1 MNETVTDNEGNNFIP
16 DLQLVN
22 NNSQRLPCVLVLD
35 GSYSMTE
42 TNDEISSGT
51 SPIHW
56 ISQSSSR
63 YNSIIERITDSK
75 LLSMSL
81 SLKRKN
87 PSAYLTSSGRE
98 KVLPLSNAKTSS
110 G

>member
-42 TNDEISSGT
+42 TNDEGVPKIAQ
-51 SPIHW
+51 PD
-56 ISQSSSR
+56 
-63 YNSIIERITDSK
+63 Y
-75 LLSMSL
+75 
-81 SLKRKN
+81 
-87 PSAYLTSSGRE
+87 
-98 KVLPLSNAKTSS
+98 
-110 G
+110 